1 MPLIPKPDP
10 TPLWGNA
17 AAGGDLV
24 DPSTGQKNTGW
35 IGSQI
40 PPHETFNWFQNYVQ
54 KGVLNWMQNGLP
66 IWDAADT
73 YPVGAFIRD
82 AGDGNYY
89 YATGTT
95 TVGLAPH
102 LDLTH
107 WLNPFGSVMTSNY
120 TGNPVG
126 VEAPDT
132 GPVLGGAPIVLVPP
146 SGATVQPLKALA
158 DWVAFT
164 SAQLN
169 VPSVHWGDGSDGA
182 LVVPSG
188 TTTITSPKN
197 YTDVTVQAGGI
208 LVIRNSVVRVRG
220 LLDVDAAGL
229 VHCDGDSSIAGS
241 GLSGFGTDTVPV
253 SPVFSLSIGGGGS
266 GGFGP
271 AHNLGGGPL
280 FVAVPG
286 LGFTIGGSAAGG
298 AGGTGVTN
306 SGVGTGSGGAGGQA
320 GISVPSPFPTSS
332 VYNPGFAVGRTS
344 VGGAQEQIN
353 TLDPTRIIPVVSLV
367 ALRGGGGGGGG
378 AGAGG
383 PSGGDTNAVNT
394 NPNGYGWTTGGPG
407 AGGAGGGVMILF
419 ARTANLRAVNVIR
432 AKGGNGS
439 AGTNNSVH
447 PGDAQGGG
455 GGGGGGRVHFYFGS
469 NAGSA
474 LTTGCV
480 AGGSGGAGVN
490 GGTAGAA
497 GATGVLQY
505 IQLPM

>member
-120 TGNPVG
+120 TGNPAG

-169 VPSVHWGDGSDGA
+169 VPSVHWGDGSDGD
-182 LVVPSG
+182 LTVSG
-188 TTTITSPKN
+188 TTTITTPKN
-197 YTDVTVQAGGI
+197 YNNVTVQSGGI
-208 LVIRNSVVRVRG
+208 LIIRNAVVRVRG

-229 VHCDGDSSIAGS
+229 IHCDGAASANGS
-241 GLSGFGTDTVPV
+241 GLGAFGNDTVAAGAGFTV
-253 SPVFSLSIGGGGS
+253 SLGGGGS

-271 AHNLGGGPL
+271 THDAGGGG
-280 FVAVPG
+280 FVPVPG
-286 LGFTIGGSAAGG
+286 IGFTVGGSAAGG
-298 AGGTGVTN
+298 AGGSGC
-306 SGVGTGSGGAGGQA
+306 SSAGVGSTTPGASASPA
-320 GISVPSPFPTSS
+320 GAAIGNLFPDS
-332 VYNPGFAVGRTS
+332 VYHPGLAEGRSS
-344 VGGAQEQIN
+344 VGGASESIN
-353 TLDPTRIIPVVSLV
+353 APDATRIIPVATIL
-367 ALRGGGGGGGG
+367 ALRGGSGGGGG

-383 PSGGDTNAVNT
+383 PLGGDTNSNPP
-394 NPNGYGWTTGGPG
+394 NPNGWGWTTGGPG
-407 AGGAGGGVMILF
+407 CGGAGGGVLIIF
-419 ARTANLRAVNVIR
+419 ARKANLRAVNVVR
-432 AKGGNGS
+432 ALGGAGS
-439 AGTNNSVH
+439 NGTNNTLHS
-447 PGDAQGGG
+447 GQAQGGG
-455 GGGGGGRVHFYFGS
+455 GGGGGGRLHFYYGV

-474 LTTGCV
+474 LTSGCV
-480 AGGSGGAGVN
+480 AGGSGGTAVN
-490 GGTAGAA
+490 GGTSGAA